1 MMSTT
6 TRESHALI
14 QQGYDYNPDEL
25 RGLTWGL
32 RFTPL
37 VCMAGAA
44 YGLATGNPIVHYLL
58 AALGILPFW
67 FPAWHPIDRVYNHLL
82 RPLWGGVRLPPNPLQ
97 RRIACLM
104 GGSMNIGI
112 GLGFQTGYTAV
123 AYGFGFILVPLQL
136 IVISTHFCVAS
147 WMFEG
152 LMRLLGRWTPPISGE
167 RAKELVRDGAQLV
180 DVREPEEF
188 GSGHLPD
195 AINLPLDT
203 IGGHLDTL
211 RQKPAILYCLS
222 GLRSQAAYAQLKKH
236 DLVIHNLGA
245 MDRYGDNE

>member
-1 MMSTT
+1 MS

-14 QQGYDYNPDEL
+14 QQGYDYTPDEL

-123 AYGFGFILVPLQL
+123 AYGFGIILVPLQL

-152 LMRLLGRWTPPISGE
+152 LMRLLGRWTPPISGDQ
-167 RAKELVRDGAQLV
+167 AKELVREGAQLV
-180 DVREPEEF
+180 DVRDPDEF
-188 GSGHLPD
+188 ASGHLPD